1 MLPRETV
8 RLGWVAAAAVA
19 PMPLKVTPGPVGR
32 PTLTDSVFVVK
43 TLLLSMTVTLKEA
56 VPARVGVPESV
67 PSCARLRPAGRFD
80 PSQIYGGVPPVAASL
95 VLKLEP
101 SRALPADVVVMT
113 NCGAMVTVYDVL
125 APSPLTSV
133 ALMTTV

>member
-1 MLPRETV
+1 MLPRDTV
-8 RLGWVAAAAVA
+8 RLGCVAAAAVA

-80 PSQIYGGVPPVAASL
+80 PTQPEGGVPPVTASL
-95 VLKLEP
+95 VLKAEP
-101 SRALPADVVVMT
+101 SVAGPRDAVVMT
-113 NCGAMVTVYDVL
+113 KSGAMVTVYDVR
-125 APSPLTSV
+125 APRPLTSV
-133 ALMTTV
+133 ALM